1 MVPNMVQRAKNFYYP
16 IWVWC
21 QKFFIGA
28 KNFCSV
34 PMVPKKKLDLDEL
47 RHYIRYIM
55 SRRDHMSLDIA
66 RPRFNKEKNRW
77 VVDLR
82 KINKGRQHFISK
94 GQAEHYRSLHK
105 AELQEGITPEQTNS
119 ELSIGRVVNMFVK
132 SYTADYNNKE
142 ISETVYIKYNQ
153 ALQILANAEIGDPKI
168 NLYDRNIVEL
178 TPGEVQEELMPQIA
192 GDRSRKTITYYMS
205 IYKKLFLF
213 AVKKGCR
220 TSNPFENIT
229 IKTSAAAKA
238 KKFNSSVPADR
249 IQPET
254 VQKIYDHLAYPV
266 NVMAWFAGETGVRQA
281 ELLVLTWADIDFDK
295 STVKISK
302 ALKGKQHLFVGSTKT
317 EHGMN
322 RIIPVPDSLMST
334 LKKLYL
340 KNGRPELDK
349 LIFKNSFNNRFT
361 AGGLRKHLK
370 RACKRAGLQ
379 SSFRWHDF
387 RHYFASSRLDY
398 YSDNL
403 KRLADQLGHSK
414 EAMTEQVYGHW
425 IENDKRSAE
434 ELRRAN
440 DAATLLSGVK
450 LGAAILN

>member
-1 MVPNMVQRAKNFYYP
+1 
-16 IWVWC
+16 
-21 QKFFIGA
+21 
-28 KNFCSV
+28 
-34 PMVPKKKLDLDEL
+34 
-47 RHYIRYIM
+47 
-55 SRRDHMSLDIA
+55 MSLDIA

-302 ALKGKQHLFVGSTKT
+302 ALKGKQHL
-317 EHGMN
+317 
-322 RIIPVPDSLMST
+322 
-334 LKKLYL
+334 
-340 KNGRPELDK
+340 
-349 LIFKNSFNNRFT
+349 
-361 AGGLRKHLK
+361 
-370 RACKRAGLQ
+370 
-379 SSFRWHDF
+379 
-387 RHYFASSRLDY
+387 
-398 YSDNL
+398 
-403 KRLADQLGHSK
+403 
-414 EAMTEQVYGHW
+414 
-425 IENDKRSAE
+425 
-434 ELRRAN
+434 
-440 DAATLLSGVK
+440 
-450 LGAAILN
+450 